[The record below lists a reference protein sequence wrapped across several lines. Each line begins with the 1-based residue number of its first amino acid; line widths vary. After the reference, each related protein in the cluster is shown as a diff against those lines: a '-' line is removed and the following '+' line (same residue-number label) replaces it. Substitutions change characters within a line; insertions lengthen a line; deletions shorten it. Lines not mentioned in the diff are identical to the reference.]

1 MTSTNALTFRVEN
14 SCRKYII
21 SEVITVVLTR
31 DGRYIY
37 NHTAADM
44 AWPEK
49 VGPQERVRALFV
61 SGEVPE
67 HTAEFPLDLVGNIIL
82 SVCYFFC

>member
-21 SEVITVVLTR
+21 SEVITVALMR
-31 DGRYIY
+31 DGRCVY

-49 VGPQERVRALFV
+49 VGPQERVRQGFV
-61 SGEVPE
+61 CVW
-67 HTAEFPLDLVGNIIL
+67 
-82 SVCYFFC
+82 